1 MSPAPSP
8 AFAPVHP
15 EPRCPKASVLKIPKV
30 LRKHP
35 PLSAKILLNA
45 AIVITCFCVL
55 VAWVGVR
62 LRAEMHEQK
71 VDALRHL
78 VEVAHSQLN
87 EYDARVRSGELSLAD
102 AQKRAR
108 ERLRNL
114 HYDGKEY
121 FWVND
126 MTPTMVMHPYK
137 PEMEGKSLADF
148 KDPDGKRLFVDAAA
162 LCRAQ
167 GEGPLEYR
175 WPKPGESDPVAKISY
190 VKLFEPWGWIVGTGT
205 YVDGLQREMAGVT
218 WTIVGVA
225 ALVAIGAALLMLM
238 TSRSITRP
246 INLGVAFARRL
257 ADGDLTQQLDLKRED
272 EVGILADALN
282 AMSENLQMLIGDVAE
297 GIRSLS
303 GSSVDLLAISGR
315 MSSGA
320 EDTTSRV
327 DHVAAATEQMS
338 AGMSSVSAAMTQAA
352 DAVHNVAGATEE
364 MTATISDIARR
375 SEQARV
381 VAAAAV
387 VEAGHAT
394 DRVHD
399 LGAAAQDINEITAVI
414 SSISA
419 QTNLLALNATIEA
432 AHAGDAGR
440 GFAVVAGEIK
450 TLAKR
455 TASATDDIRG
465 KIAGIQSATAAG
477 VEDIRRISVT
487 VEEISGIITAIAAAI
502 EQQAATSQAMA
513 GDIAHAAAGLNEVS
527 RNISQSSTAADS
539 IATDVI
545 GVSAVSAD
553 VMENSDRIRQSAQNL
568 AVFAAGLQDKVG
580 RFRT

>member
-1 MSPAPSP
+1 M
-8 AFAPVHP
+8 
-15 EPRCPKASVLKIPKV
+15 I

-35 PLSAKILLNA
+35 PLSTKILLNA
-45 AIVITCFCVL
+45 AIVITCFCAL

-62 LRAEMHEQK
+62 LSAEMHDQK

-87 EYDARVRSGELSLAD
+87 EYDARVRSGELSLPD

-114 HYDGKEY
+114 RYDGKEY

-126 MTPTMVMHPYK
+126 MTPAMVMHPYK
-137 PEMEGKSLADF
+137 PELEGRSLADF
-148 KDPDGKRLFVDAAA
+148 KDPDGKRLFVDVAA
-162 LCRAQ
+162 LCRARS
-167 GEGPLEYR
+167 EGPLEYR
-175 WPKPGESDPVAKISY
+175 WPKPGESEPVDKVSY
-190 VKLFEPWGWIVGTGT
+190 VKLFEPWGWVVGTGA
-205 YVDGLQREMAGVT
+205 YVDGMQSEMAGVT

-225 ALVAIGAALLMLM
+225 VFVAVGAALLMLI

-246 INLGVAFARRL
+246 INQGVAFARRL
-257 ADGDLTQQLDLKRED
+257 ADGDLTQQLDLKRAD
-272 EVGILADALN
+272 EVGILADSLN
-282 AMSENLQMLIGDVAE
+282 AMSENLQMLIGEVAD

-303 GSSVDLLAISGR
+303 GSSADLLAISEQ
-315 MSSGA
+315 MSAEA
-320 EDTTSRV
+320 EDTTLRV
-327 DHVAAATEQMS
+327 DNVAAATEQMS
-338 AGMSSVSAAMTQAA
+338 TGMSSVSAAMSRAA

-364 MTATISDIARR
+364 MTATISDIALR

-455 TASATDDIRG
+455 TASATDDIRDR
-465 KIAGIQSATAAG
+465 IEGIQSATAAG
-477 VEDIRRISVT
+477 VDDIRRISAT

-502 EQQAATSQAMA
+502 EQQAATSHAMA
-513 GDIAHAAAGLNEVS
+513 GDIAHAAAGLNEVN
-527 RNISQSSTAADS
+527 RNIAQSSTAADS

-553 VMENSDRIRQSAQNL
+553 VMENSGRIRQSAQDL
-568 AVFAAGLQDKVG
+568 AVFAAGLQEKVG

>member
-1 MSPAPSP
+1 M
-8 AFAPVHP
+8 
-15 EPRCPKASVLKIPKV
+15 RRPKANTVKI

-35 PLSAKILLNA
+35 PLSTKILLNA
-45 AIVITCFCVL
+45 AIVITCFCAL

-62 LRAEMHEQK
+62 LRAEMHEQQ

-78 VEVAHSQLN
+78 VEVAHSQLG
-87 EYDARVRSGELSLAD
+87 EYDARVRSGELTLAD

-114 HYDGKEY
+114 RYDGKEY

-126 MTPTMVMHPYK
+126 LSPAMVMHPYK
-137 PEMEGKSLADF
+137 PDLEGTSLGDF
-148 KDPDGKRLFVDAAA
+148 KDPDGRRLFVDMAA
-162 LCRAQ
+162 LCRDK
-167 GEGPLEYR
+167 GEGSLEYR
-175 WPKPGESDPVAKISY
+175 WPKPGESDPVGKVSY
-190 VKLFEPWGWIVGTGT
+190 VKLFAPWGWVVGTGAYT
-205 YVDGLQREMAGVT
+205 DGLHSEMAGVT
-218 WTIVGVA
+218 WTIVAVA
-225 ALVAIGAALLMLM
+225 LLVAGGAALLMVL

-246 INLGVAFARRL
+246 IGQGVDFARRL
-257 ADGDLTQQLDLKRED
+257 ADGDLTQQLDLRRED
-272 EVGILADALN
+272 EVGVLADSLN
-282 AMSENLQMLIGDVAE
+282 AMSLNLQVLIGDVAD
-297 GIRSLS
+297 GVRALS
-303 GSSVDLLAISGR
+303 GSSTDLLAISER
-315 MSSGA
+315 MTAGA
-320 EDTTSRV
+320 GDTTARV
-327 DHVAAATEQMS
+327 ENVAAATEQMS
-338 AGMSSVSAAMTQAA
+338 SGMSSVAAAMGQAA

-381 VAAAAV
+381 VAANAV

-399 LGAAAQDINEITAVI
+399 LGEAAQDISEITAVI
-414 SSISA
+414 NAISA

-450 TLAKR
+450 TLAQR
-455 TASATDDIRG
+455 TARATDDIRG
-465 KIAGIQSATAAG
+465 KIDGIQSATAAG
-477 VEDIRRISVT
+477 VDDIRRIAGT

-502 EQQAATSQAMA
+502 EQQAATSHAMA
-513 GDIAHAAAGLNEVS
+513 SDIAQAAAGLNEVT
-527 RNISQSSTAADS
+527 RNIAQSSTAADV

-553 VMENSDRIRQSAQNL
+553 VMENSSRIRQSAEDL
-568 AVFAAGLQDKVG
+568 AQFAAGLQEKVG